1 MWVGCQNLPAA
12 PERRTVCSR
21 WVGTGGVP
29 WHPVSFVRAWAA
41 CQTLYYRRPGPSR
54 PQLRGVAQPTW
65 TGALPWGSVLTPSG
79 LCAML
84 PATGFPTD
92 QRDGDKE
99 FVIRRAAT
107 NRVLNV
113 LRHWVSKHSQVG
125 GGWGA
130 LGPAGTDPGTRW
142 GRESR
147 TGVRVAVG
155 LTPLATVSEGSAQ
168 TPGGDQGHSRGQKPL
183 SRHLPSAGLKVGLP
197 SHGPTSQ
204 VQPTGTGPGLAQC
217 LLPEGLQASLVA
229 PPRASEQERRGSP
242 HGQNQKL

>member
-1 MWVGCQNLPAA
+1 MSPGIPSRSSEPGLLAKRCITAA
-12 PERRTVCSR
+12 QGPPGHSCEGRPS
-21 WVGTGGVP
+21 P
-29 WHPVSFVRAWAA
+29 P
-41 CQTLYYRRPGPSR
+41 RPG
-54 PQLRGVAQPTW
+54 V
-65 TGALPWGSVLTPSG
+65 LPWGSVLTPSG
-79 LCAML
+79 LCATL
-84 PATGFPTD
+84 PTTGFPTD

-125 GGWGA
+125 GGRGA

-142 GRESR
+142 GRQSR
-147 TGVRVAVG
+147 TGVRVAAGV
-155 LTPLATVSEGSAQ
+155 TPLATVSEGSAQ
-168 TPGGDQGHSRGQKPL
+168 TPGEYQGHSRGQKPL
-183 SRHLPSAGLKVGLP
+183 SRHLPAAGLKVGLP

-229 PPRASEQERRGSP
+229 PTSQ
-242 HGQNQKL
+242 